1 MFTLRGIPRWL
12 ARNSRHG
19 KTGCGWCFV
28 AVALL
33 AILSAAAQ
41 LSSDPA
47 ALDHDAA
54 GLQFKP

>member
-1 MFTLRGIPRWL
+1 MFTLRGTPRWL
-12 ARNSRHG
+12 RSSRRG

-28 AVALL
+28 AIAVL

-41 LSSDPA
+41 MSSDPA

-54 GLQFKP
+54 GLQFQP